1 MDSSSAFRATVRIA
15 TSTAAY
21 RRQTAWR
28 LGAALASVGLVLAL
42 AACSGNTTKAG
53 GDLSGVDV
61 SHGVTTGLGNPSGG
75 KYSGFGLTP
84 PQPRPNFVLTDEA
97 GASFSFGART
107 QGKPTL
113 LFFGYTNCPDD
124 CPTTMADIRL
134 ALKEVPADVRAKT
147 LVVFVTTDPKRDS
160 GPVIKKWLSQ
170 YTGGVPAANWIG
182 LRGDQ
187 AQTNAAQ
194 AAAHVAIAEDD
205 GQTHSLAVLLY
216 GPDDY
221 AHVSFALTDS
231 ERQQMVHDLPI
242 VAAGT

>member
-1 MDSSSAFRATVRIA
+1 VRASR
-15 TSTAAY
+15 
-21 RRQTAWR
+21 R
-28 LGAALASVGLVLAL
+28 LGAALASVGLILTL
-42 AACSGNTTKAG
+42 GACSSATTKSN
-53 GDLSGVDV
+53 DDMSGMVM
-61 SHGVTTGLGNPSGG
+61 SHGMTTGLGNVSTGG

-97 GASFSFGART
+97 GASFSFGSRT

-124 CPTTMADIRL
+124 CPTTMADIHL
-134 ALKEVPADVRAKT
+134 ALKEVPANVRSKT

-160 GPVIKKWLSQ
+160 GSVIRKWLSQ

-187 AQTNAAQ
+187 AQIDAAQ
-194 AAAHVAIAEDD
+194 AAAHVAVAADH
-205 GQTHSLAVLLY
+205 GQTHSLSVLLY

-221 AHVSFALTDS
+221 AHVSFALTDT

-242 VAAGT
+242 VAAQT

>member
-1 MDSSSAFRATVRIA
+1 VRASS
-15 TSTAAY
+15 
-21 RRQTAWR
+21 R
-28 LGAALASVGLVLAL
+28 LGAGLASLGLVVAL
-42 AACSGNTTKAG
+42 GACSSNTNKASH
-53 GDLSGVDV
+53 DMSGTDM
-61 SHGVTTGLGNPSGG
+61 SHGMTTGLGNPSGGG

-84 PQPRPNFVLTDEA
+84 PQPRPNFVLSDEA
-97 GASFSFGART
+97 GAAFSFASRT

-124 CPTTMADIRL
+124 CPTTMADIHL
-134 ALKEVPADVRAKT
+134 ALKEVPGNVRAKT

-160 GPVIKKWLSQ
+160 GAVIKKWLNQ

-182 LRGDQ
+182 LRGNQ
-187 AQTNAAQ
+187 AQIDAAQ
-194 AAAHVAIAEDD
+194 AAAHVAIAADD

-221 AHVSFALTDS
+221 AHVSFALTDT

-242 VAAGT
+242 VAGGP

>member
-1 MDSSSAFRATVRIA
+1 VRGSS
-15 TSTAAY
+15 
-21 RRQTAWR
+21 R
-28 LGAALASVGLVLAL
+28 LGAAVASVGLVVAL
-42 AACSGNTTKAG
+42 CACSSGTKTAS
-53 GDLSGVDV
+53 DDMSGMNM
-61 SHGVTTGLGNPSGG
+61 SHGATTGLGNPSGGG

-97 GASFSFGART
+97 GASFAFGSRT

-124 CPTTMADIRL
+124 CPTTMADIHL
-134 ALKEVPADVRAKT
+134 ALKEVPAKVRAKT

-160 GPVIKKWLSQ
+160 GAVIKKWLSQ

-182 LRGDQ
+182 LRGNQ
-187 AQTNAAQ
+187 AEINAAQ
-194 AAAHVAIAEDD
+194 AAAHVTIAEDD
-205 GQTHSLAVLLY
+205 GETHSLSVLLY

-231 ERQQMVHDLPI
+231 ERQQMVHDLPV